1 MQKPAPSTSASAST
15 ARDGRAGI
23 TPGLLVVLALLSAI
37 APIGTDLYLPAFTQM
52 TGDLDASATEVQLSL
67 TAFLLGVAG
76 GQLVFGPLSD
86 RFGRFRPLLIGSVIC
101 VVASAAAALAPT
113 IGVLVVAR
121 LVQGMA
127 GAAGMVIGRA
137 MVSDLASGRAAARAF
152 SLMMI
157 VGGVAPVLAPFIGSL
172 LTDVVRWR
180 GILWVVTGLAVVML
194 VAVVVVVRE
203 THTGRRPLDRSA
215 GVGKRALLSRTYL
228 GNLLAFGFGF
238 SVMMAYI
245 SASPFVYQVMV
256 GMTPLQYGLSFGVNA
271 VGLVGMSAISARLTS
286 RFAPRRLLGT
296 GLTLVLAATVVLL
309 TLVLTGAPAALLPIP
324 IFVAVASL
332 GLVMGNATAG
342 ALSAVPH
349 IAGLGSA
356 VLGALQFG
364 LAALVSPL
372 VSLGGE
378 ASALPLA
385 IVMCSSAVIAVTA
398 FLVAGPR
405 RGSLTAISRE

>member
-1 MQKPAPSTSASAST
+1 MQKPAPSTSAPI
-15 ARDGRAGI
+15 AREGRPGI

-86 RFGRFRPLLIGSVIC
+86 RFGRFRPLLIGSIIC

-113 IGVLVVAR
+113 IGILVVAR

-172 LTDVVRWR
+172 LTEGIRWR
-180 GILWVVTGLAVVML
+180 GILWVVAGLAVVML
-194 VAVVVVVRE
+194 VAVIVVVRE
-203 THTGRRPLDRSA
+203 THTGRRPLDRPA
-215 GVGKRALLSRTYL
+215 GRGTRALVSRAYL

-296 GLTLVLAATVVLL
+296 GLTLVLSATVVLL
-309 TLVLTGAPAALLPIP
+309 ALVLAGSPAALLPVP

-342 ALSAVPH
+342 ALAAVPH

-378 ASALPLA
+378 SSALPLA
-385 IVMCSSAVIAVTA
+385 IVMCSSSLIAVAA

-405 RGSLTAISRE
+405 TGSLTGISRE